1 MWRGSLAVLL
11 VLVAGSG
18 TAFARSD
25 HKLNHKLGHK
35 VDLAKANTNVPAA
48 PSESLFEAEPRP
60 GPPVM
65 RDPEILNRNEIL
77 SLSRKYGSDLADALL
92 DGERHREKAVRERDS
107 IKLSCIQDRLSNM
120 KLMKKLADDRLT
132 ALDRPAIRADDLRL
146 RHEFRGVEMAHER
159 VIQLHEE
166 LLECVGENLEVTTG
180 TGEEATP
187 PRIPATDPA
196 AVVTETPRIERP
208 IPASPFN

>member
-1 MWRGSLAVLL
+1 MWLPRRGSPMILL
-11 VLVAGSG
+11 ILLSGSG
-18 TAFARSD
+18 VAFARP
-25 HKLNHKLGHK
+25 GHK
-35 VDLAKANTNVPAA
+35 IEQARADKDTPSTS
-48 PSESLFEAEPRP
+48 SESLFEVEPRS

-65 RDPEILNRNEIL
+65 RDPEILNHDEIL

-120 KLMKKLADDRLT
+120 KLMKKLADDGLV

-159 VIQLHEE
+159 VNQLHQE
-166 LLECVGENLEVTTG
+166 LLECVGENLEVTMGNGQET
-180 TGEEATP
+180 T
-187 PRIPATDPA
+187 IPSTRATDPA